1 MREARPGMAEYQLES
16 LFKHHVYTH
25 GYLPRPL
32 PPLYTPVPPSLPNS
46 CARKHA
52 LANSC
57 ARKHALA
64 RKHARVHADPVP
76 PSASVRL
83 QRTLDLDSAGAAGG
97 ARLVAYTCICAC
109 GPNSST
115 LHYGH
120 AGAPNDRILQARR
133 GAL

>member
-1 MREARPGMAEYQLES
+1 M
-16 LFKHHVYTH
+16 
-25 GYLPRPL
+25 
-32 PPLYTPVPPSLPNS
+32 
-46 CARKHA
+46 
-52 LANSC
+52 
-57 ARKHALA
+57 
-64 RKHARVHADPVP
+64 P

-120 AGAPNDRILQARR
+120 AGAPNDRILQVRR
-133 GAL
+133 GAAHCSSTRFVLCVYMIGY